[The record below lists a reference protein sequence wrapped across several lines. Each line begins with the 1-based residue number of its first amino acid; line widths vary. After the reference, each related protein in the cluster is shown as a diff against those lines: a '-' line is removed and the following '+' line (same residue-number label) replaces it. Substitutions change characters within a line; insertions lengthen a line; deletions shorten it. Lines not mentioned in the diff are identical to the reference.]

1 MPSSLLTLSMPV
13 GAHGC
18 APHRRTAGA
27 GAPPRTVLVPVV
39 EKGPRRPPPPKLL
52 LRGRLLDVLGHHVR
66 VGRVPVGDLDELAP
80 LDLPDLDEPATLVV
94 GRSDLER
101 RHQTAESKVG
111 DLLEAEIGRAS

>member
-1 MPSSLLTLSMPV
+1 MTSMLLRLSMSV
-13 GAHGC
+13 GARGC
-18 APHRRTAGA
+18 ARHRR
-27 GAPPRTVLVPVV
+27 APPRTVVVPV
-39 EKGPRRPPPPKLL
+39 EKGPRRPPPPTLL

-111 DLLEAEIGRAS
+111 DLLEA